1 MEKHPHNSPI
11 TRMLIMGISDG
22 VIGMLVLITSLSA
35 LRGTPELIVTTGLAY
50 ILSGG
55 VSMAITTY
63 VFLVSEKQTLKA
75 DIAREA
81 FEIETEPDEEK
92 EELMTI
98 FKQEGYS
105 DETAKKILD
114 TVTRDKDTW
123 LKAQLKFELN
133 KTIDRGGVTAKQDIT
148 GVVVGFVISSLM
160 LLPFVFE
167 AGYST
172 AVAVVIG
179 TSILFATTATNLSPR
194 LSDLDHGVKVTIVVL
209 ALIIGLYLAVH
220 LTGIQFS

>member
-1 MEKHPHNSPI
+1 M
-11 TRMLIMGISDG
+11 
-22 VIGMLVLITSLSA
+22 
-35 LRGTPELIVTTGLAY
+35 
-50 ILSGG
+50 
-55 VSMAITTY
+55 
-63 VFLVSEKQTLKA
+63 
-75 DIAREA
+75 
-81 FEIETEPDEEK
+81 
-92 EELMTI
+92 
-98 FKQEGYS
+98 
-105 DETAKKILD
+105 
-114 TVTRDKDTW
+114 
-123 LKAQLKFELN
+123 
-133 KTIDRGGVTAKQDIT
+133 TAKQDIT

-194 LSDLDHGVKVTIVVL
+194 ISDLDHGVKVTIAVL